1 MSGDPLW
8 GDAGLTG
15 ILAAFQGGEPFVVH
29 GSLDRLPAW
38 MQSKGLQSIDG
49 LDRLYTGRILH
60 GRRDCGPRSTLIPQG
75 SVAALIAAGEALY
88 LPEVAEAIPG
98 AAGWLRDLEQS
109 LGIPA
114 GSARATAWVA
124 PAGEGTAEHLD
135 AEDVI
140 SIQLLGRKS
149 FAVAEPAAI
158 PFAAGFQ
165 YGPGIPAAADL
176 YPQAAHGFPKDAEY
190 TTVDLRPGSL
200 VVLPR
205 GHWHHTRCQEVSIA
219 LSIILSPPTL
229 LDWMLGVLRHRG
241 LEETFWRRPL
251 YGTPDAMAFAQS
263 AEKLSVMAAALEA
276 DCAGGL
282 WSDRTTLQWIPTK
295 MIEYTDRFEL
305 IDRYDGSR
313 RTLEPMDQLKL
324 FLTWQGSRSSAYT
337 VAEARR
343 VFGAPI
349 DALLQSLVQAGAL
362 YRWPV
367 SRGQT

>member
-15 ILAAFQGGEPFVVH
+15 VLAAFQGGEPFVVH

-38 MQSKGLQSIDG
+38 MQSEGLQSIDG
-49 LDRLYTGRILH
+49 LDRLYTGRILY

-88 LPEVAEAIPG
+88 LPDVAEAIPD

-219 LSIILSPPTL
+219 LSVIVSPPTL

-241 LEETFWRRPL
+241 LEATAWRRPL
-251 YGTPDAMAFAQS
+251 YGTPDAAAFAQS
-263 AEKLSVMAAALEA
+263 AADLSALAAALEA
-276 DCAGGL
+276 DCADGL
-282 WSDRTTLQWIPTK
+282 WNDGTTLQWIPTK
-295 MIEYTDRFEL
+295 VLEYTDRVEL

-313 RTLEPMDQLKL
+313 RLLELTDQLKL

-343 VFGAPI
+343 VFGASI
-349 DALLQSLVQAGAL
+349 DAQLQSLVQAGAL

-367 SRGQT
+367 SRRPT

>member
-88 LPEVAEAIPG
+88 LPDVEEAIPG

-263 AEKLSVMAAALEA
+263 AEKLSVMASALEA